1 MAEWSRVAE
10 TAEQKLDQAGCG
22 LPGGR
27 ITSGQGCCVLA
38 RNNLCAHAEMRQK
51 QLIVRRTPAIVT
63 QTLARK
69 ALGGGSPAVHH
80 AS

>member
-10 TAEQKLDQAGCG
+10 TAEKKLDQAGCG

-27 ITSGQGCCVLA
+27 ITSEQGCCVLA
-38 RNNLCAHAEMRQK
+38 RNNLRAHAEMRQK
-51 QLIVRRTPAIVT
+51 QPILRRTPAIVA